1 MLAERVASGDLP
13 AVDERLPDEPLVL
26 TLERSA
32 APDGM
37 LDELAIGSYGGDVR
51 LINLAPNFAPEMY
64 FMTIETLL
72 ARPGWISMGHPLT
85 GNIYE
90 SYEISPD
97 GTTFTFQLRRGPA
110 AGSDGEPVTT
120 GDVAFHYENILHNEQ
135 LTPEHRLAVPLEAP
149 AHRRRLR
156 PGGDRRLLVPD
167 HLLGVHARLP

>member
-1 MLAERVASGDLP
+1 MLAERVAAGDLP

-97 GTTFTFQLRRGPA
+97 GTTFTFQLRRRGWRYWRPPRCRRCSISRSWGTGCTVVRLPGGTCCLA
-110 AGSDGEPVTT
+110 AGRT
-120 GDVAFHYENILHNEQ
+120 GGS
-135 LTPEHRLAVPLEAP
+135 TWT
-149 AHRRRLR
+149 
-156 PGGDRRLLVPD
+156 
-167 HLLGVHARLP
+167 